1 MTGLEGLELGL
12 DILLIPIW
20 TYALYLTVELSNF
33 QKNQGRYTSAMPYFV
48 GTTALFLLISL
59 IDPLHQ
65 LAYTQASAN
74 ILFSME
80 AIQAL
85 AGLILFKGIHEI
97 YKHNYAS
104 TGFQEVE

>member
-1 MTGLEGLELGL
+1 MTGIAGLEIGL
-12 DILLIPIW
+12 DLILIPVW
-20 TYALYLTVELSNF
+20 AYALYLTVELSNF
-33 QKNQGRYTSAMPYFV
+33 QKSKGRYTAAMPYFV
-48 GTTALFLLISL
+48 GATGLFLLISL
-59 IDPLHQ
+59 IDPITQ
-65 LAYTQASAN
+65 LGFPGAAAN

>member
-1 MTGLEGLELGL
+1 MELQAVGIGL
-12 DILLIPIW
+12 DFVLITIW
-20 TYALYLTVELSNF
+20 AYALYLTMELSNF

-48 GTTALFLLISL
+48 GATGLFLLISL
-59 IDPLHQ
+59 IDPLHMMT
-65 LAYTQASAN
+65 YSASAN
-74 ILFSME
+74 VLFSME

>member
-1 MTGLEGLELGL
+1 MIELQGIELGL

-20 TYALYLTVELSNF
+20 AYALYLTVELSNF
-33 QKNQGRYTSAMPYFV
+33 QKTQGRYTTAMPYFV
-48 GTTALFLLISL
+48 GATGLFLLISL

-65 LAYTQASAN
+65 LAYAEATAN